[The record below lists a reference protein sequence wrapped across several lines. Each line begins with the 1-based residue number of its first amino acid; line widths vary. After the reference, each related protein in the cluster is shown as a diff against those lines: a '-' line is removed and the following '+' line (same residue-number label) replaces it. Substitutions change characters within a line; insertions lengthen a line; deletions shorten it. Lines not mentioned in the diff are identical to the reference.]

1 LYTYC
6 RNNPVIYYDPS
17 GYNGLLNC
25 PQPGFAT
32 DPDGLLG
39 LPEPGETSS
48 RRAEAERKLAEAAL
62 GTSISPTIDPVTGLP
77 VSGFFVDPNGNTMI
91 APVGGNIDPVGRG
104 YKGLDTHTLY
114 PNGSAYQRNNPSGH
128 AGTPGDNHG
137 HAMGTGSNK
146 NGTGPSLDI
155 NGNIVPYNSKAA
167 HWETKK

>member
-1 LYTYC
+1 MM
-6 RNNPVIYYDPS
+6 
-17 GYNGLLNC
+17 
-25 PQPGFAT
+25 A
-32 DPDGLLG
+32 
-39 LPEPGETSS
+39 
-48 RRAEAERKLAEAAL
+48 
-62 GTSISPTIDPVTGLP
+62 

-114 PNGSAYQRNNPSGH
+114 PNGSAYQRNNPGGH
-128 AGTPGDNHG
+128 AGTPGDNHGHG